1 MFDLS
6 IQVAKSEISEL
17 IAKNL
22 NCKKNCTVKIN
33 FIQLIRSDLKGFEG
47 VFLAEYSPLAKYI
60 ICPLS
65 IEPPEKNERL
75 LLAEPVVVN

>member
-6 IQVAKSEISEL
+6 IQVDKSEISEL
-17 IAKNL
+17 IAKNSNRTL
-22 NCKKNCTVKIN
+22 KIN
-33 FIQLIRSDLKGFEG
+33 FIAPIRSDLKGFEG

-65 IEPPEKNERL
+65 IEPPERNERL
-75 LLAEPVVVN
+75 LLAEPVVVS

>member
-6 IQVAKSEISEL
+6 IQVDKSEISEL
-17 IAKNL
+17 IAKNS
-22 NCKKNCTVKIN
+22 NCSVKIN
-33 FIQLIRSDLKGFEG
+33 FIAPIRSDLKGFEG

-65 IEPPEKNERL
+65 IEPPKKNERL